1 MAYALGDM
9 RGQAV
14 RWRRTRAA
22 LIAVAT
28 LSICAPSA
36 ARACRVI
43 TYTFQPD
50 CFRPA
55 TAADCPFDPKHPDF
69 GPQMAVWVED
79 AAGGFVDTL
88 MVTSAIAIHGIGNR
102 PGVWDM
108 RSGPRFPYGRR
119 QMALP
124 IWAHA
129 RGHLYDLVVMEDP
142 RDDRMTG
149 HEDNSSPEPYFCR
162 PMQASEIVDAITCPS
177 GRFRSCKGK
186 LDGSMPQSYYPPRAD
201 LLDFGNAPC
210 AILPQFI
217 GSCDP
222 GDSAQYDFLNDVDV
236 VAAATPPY
244 GAPFTGTWVVPD
256 ALPDGDYALLLEVAK
271 EFDGDAANQHPS
283 YIPPDEAT
291 AFDEYGL
298 DGNIG
303 APSVLFRVPFS
314 LGPGTGAATPA
325 TDIAG
330 YGDWTGAS
338 GDVHAPDGT
347 IGDGPGTGAGRLAVI
362 DGPSGAGRV
371 HVAREA
377 CPALDCEATPPPKP
391 VAFEATAAA
400 SGTGATVRVH
410 QSSEDGREVL
420 GYDMRVALLPSA
432 QAPIDPSTFAAWTP
446 EGSIA
451 PAAPDT
457 ETDVVIDGLQPQSE
471 YAIGI
476 RARGACGVSE
486 ATFQRITT
494 PAHKYAKLS
503 GCFIATA
510 AFGSELAPEVQV
522 LRAVRDAATARS
534 AIARAAVDLYYRS
547 SPPVAAAIARSET
560 ARALVRTA
568 LRGLLS
574 SPGR

>member
-1 MAYALGDM
+1 M
-9 RGQAV
+9 RRQAV
-14 RWRRTRAA
+14 RWHPSRSA
-22 LIAVAT
+22 LFAVAT
-28 LSICAPSA
+28 LLICAPSSA
-36 ARACRVI
+36 AQACRVV

-55 TAADCPFDPKHPDF
+55 AAADCAFDPKHPDF
-69 GPQMAVWVED
+69 GPQIAVWVED

-88 MVTSAIAIHGIGNR
+88 MVTSAVAIHGIGNR
-102 PGVWDM
+102 PGTWDM

-129 RGHLYDLVVMEDP
+129 RGHLYDLVVMEDA

-162 PMQASEIVDAITCPS
+162 PMQANEIVDAITCPS

-186 LDGSMPQSYYPPRAD
+186 LDASMPQSYYPPRAD

-210 AILPQFI
+210 SILPQFI

-236 VAAATPPY
+236 VAAATPPT

-256 ALPDGDYALLLEVAK
+256 ALPDGDYALLVEVAK
-271 EFDGDAANQHPS
+271 EFDADAANQHPS
-283 YIPPDEAT
+283 FIPPDEAM

-298 DGNIG
+298 DGNVG

-314 LGPGTGAATPA
+314 LAASAGAAMLA
-325 TDIAG
+325 VDIAG

-347 IGDGPGTGAGRLAVI
+347 IGDGPGSGAGRLAVI
-362 DGPSGAGRV
+362 DGPGGAGRV

-377 CPALDCEATPPPKP
+377 CPTLDCAGMPPPEP
-391 VAFEATAAA
+391 VAFEAAAA
-400 SGTGATVRVH
+400 PSGTGATVRVH
-410 QSSEDGREVL
+410 QTSEDGREVL
-420 GYDMRVALLPSA
+420 GYDMRVALMPSA
-432 QAPIDPSTFAAWTP
+432 EAPIDPSTFSAWTP
-446 EGSIA
+446 EGAIA
-451 PAAPDT
+451 PGTPDT
-457 ETDVVIDGLQPQSE
+457 ETDVSIDGLQPQSE

-486 ATFQRITT
+486 TTYQRITT
-494 PAHKYAKLS
+494 PAVKYAKLS

-510 AFGSELAPEVQV
+510 AFGSELAPEVQL
-522 LRAVRDAATARS
+522 LRAVRDATTARS
-534 AIARAAVDLYYRS
+534 AIARAGVDLYYRS
-547 SPPVAAAIARSET
+547 SPPLASAIARSDT

-574 SPGR
+574 SPGRESTSRK

>member
-1 MAYALGDM
+1 M

-14 RWRRTRAA
+14 RWRPSRSRLFA
-22 LIAVAT
+22 IASLLV
-28 LSICAPSA
+28 ICAPA
-36 ARACRVI
+36 VAHACRVV

-50 CFRPA
+50 CFRSSA
-55 TAADCPFDPKHPDF
+55 GADCAFDPKHPDF
-69 GPQMAVWVED
+69 GPQIAVWVED
-79 AAGGFVDTL
+79 ASGGFIDTL
-88 MVTSAIAIHGIGNR
+88 MVTSAVAIHGIGNR
-102 PGVWDM
+102 PGIWDM

-162 PMQASEIVDAITCPS
+162 PMQPAEIVDAITCPS

-210 AILPQFI
+210 SILPQFI

-256 ALPDGDYALLLEVAK
+256 ALPDGDYALLVEVAK
-271 EFDGDAANQHPS
+271 EFDADAANQHPS
-283 YIPPDEAT
+283 FIPADEAM
-291 AFDEYGL
+291 AFNEYAL

-303 APSVLFRVPFS
+303 APSVLYRVPFS
-314 LGPGTGAATPA
+314 LASGAAAAAPA

-347 IGDGPGTGAGRLAVI
+347 IADSPGGGVGRLAMT
-362 DGPSGAGRV
+362 DGAGGAGRV
-371 HVAREA
+371 HVARES
-377 CPALDCEATPPPKP
+377 CPALDCAGMPPPEP
-391 VAFEATAAA
+391 VAFEASAS

-410 QSSEDGREVL
+410 QTSEDGREVL

-432 QAPIDPSTFAAWTP
+432 EASIDPSTFAAWTP
-446 EGSIA
+446 EGVIA
-451 PAAPDT
+451 PAAPDS
-457 ETDVVIDGLQPQSE
+457 ETDVSIEGLSPQSE

-494 PAHKYAKLS
+494 PAVKYAKLS

-510 AFGSELAPEVQV
+510 AFGSELAPEVEV

-534 AIARAAVDLYYRS
+534 GSARAAVDLYYRS
-547 SPPVAAAIARSET
+547 SPPFAAVIARSET

-568 LRGLLS
+568 LRGLLR
-574 SPGR
+574 SPGG